1 MQSCLVRCTL
11 SVASAILVPSWLGLE
26 PATPLA
32 ETLAGSLMGFQSPVV
47 FVDATPNA
55 PSNVAPR
62 FARMVSR
69 HVWVMWSAL
78 RPQISDSPCRT
89 ASMPAASI
97 SASKGI
103 EFGLI

>member
-1 MQSCLVRCTL
+1 
-11 SVASAILVPSWLGLE
+11 
-26 PATPLA
+26 
-32 ETLAGSLMGFQSPVV
+32 
-47 FVDATPNA
+47 
-55 PSNVAPR
+55 
-62 FARMVSR
+62 
-69 HVWVMWSAL
+69 VMWSAL